1 MSRYFFHARSP
12 NRLMPDKAGLV
23 LDSSKAA
30 YDAATQTALDMV
42 NGSSAVR
49 DLTDWV
55 IEIRDEHGEMLLTVP
70 VSEAIQAS
78 GSGRA

>member
-1 MSRYFFHARSP
+1 MPRYFFHARSP

-30 YDAATQTALDMV
+30 YDAATQTILDMV
-42 NGSSAVR
+42 NDPSAVR

-55 IEIRDEHGEMLLTVP
+55 IEISNEHGQTLLTVP
-70 VSEAIQAS
+70 FSEAIQVS